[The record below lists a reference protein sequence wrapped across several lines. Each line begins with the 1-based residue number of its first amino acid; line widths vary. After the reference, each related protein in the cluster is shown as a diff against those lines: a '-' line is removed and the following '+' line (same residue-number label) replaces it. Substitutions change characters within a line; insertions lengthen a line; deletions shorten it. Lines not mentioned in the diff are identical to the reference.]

1 MERVYMGARRCVLV
15 GEGVDFILFYFLV
28 SPSIDWTLQGARHLT
43 ARAPAR
49 LRLIASETNFLRSL
63 CLYYSK
69 FQANIWALFR
79 SLQNFK
85 TLQNSP

>member
-43 ARAPAR
+43 ALARARVTP
-49 LRLIASETNFLRSL
+49 LG
-63 CLYYSK
+63 
-69 FQANIWALFR
+69 
-79 SLQNFK
+79 
-85 TLQNSP
+85 